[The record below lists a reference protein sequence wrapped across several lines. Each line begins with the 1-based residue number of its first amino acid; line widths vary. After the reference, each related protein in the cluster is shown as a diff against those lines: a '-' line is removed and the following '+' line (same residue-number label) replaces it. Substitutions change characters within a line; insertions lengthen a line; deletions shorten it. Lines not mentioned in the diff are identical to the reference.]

1 MFCPWFAQAVTG
13 TKGGEHYKRNL
24 TAKLTFS
31 THAHIL
37 PVFNRYNYMPVV
49 TYYGHCNRSA
59 QDVAYC
65 SDWNYYASSFS
76 GNIASVFCFYHLL
89 LTKFLDN
96 KNKKKTIFLEYCAH
110 SWRVQRKCRDGE
122 ISCEFIF
129 RLKNLFSLILFF
141 NSSTKLEKET

>member
-1 MFCPWFAQAVTG
+1 
-13 TKGGEHYKRNL
+13 
-24 TAKLTFS
+24 
-31 THAHIL
+31 
-37 PVFNRYNYMPVV
+37 MPVV
-49 TYYGHCNRSA
+49 TYYEQCNRSA
-59 QDVAYC
+59 QDVAYRTK

-129 RLKNLFSLILFF
+129 RLKILSYIILRFVDEIGKG
-141 NSSTKLEKET
+141 NVIKELNRIKK